1 MSTESDNL
9 FEVAKRLPESD
20 QLTLVARLL
29 ESMPDVEGLPSVD
42 DPEFVDALEERF
54 ADAEGT
60 VDWKDLLEE

>member
-9 FEVAKRLPESD
+9 FEVAKRLAESD
-20 QLTLVARLL
+20 RLTLVARLL

-42 DPEFVDALEERF
+42 DPEFFDELEERF

-60 VDWKDLLEE
+60 IDWKDLLEE